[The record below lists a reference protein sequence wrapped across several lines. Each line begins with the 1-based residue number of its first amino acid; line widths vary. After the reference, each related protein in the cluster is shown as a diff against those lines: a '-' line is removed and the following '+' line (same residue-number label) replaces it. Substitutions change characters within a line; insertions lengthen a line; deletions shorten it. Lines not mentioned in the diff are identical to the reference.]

1 MKLVYELYVRH
12 EVYETLTLIQ
22 SSNRQRILN
31 FIEYLA
37 MNPFDEGDYIERDT
51 TGRECQVK
59 TIGKFALFYWPDH
72 AEKEVRIVDLLDADR
87 V

>member
-1 MKLVYELYVRH
+1 MKLVYEPYVRH
-12 EVYETLTLIQ
+12 EVYQTLTLVP

-37 MNPFDEGDYIERDT
+37 INPFDEGDYTERDS
-51 TGRECQVK
+51 TGRECQVRI
-59 TIGKFALFYWPDH
+59 IGKFAVYFWADH
-72 AEKEVRIVDLLDADR
+72 AEKEVRIVDVIDADQ

>member
-12 EVYETLTLIQ
+12 EVYEILSHFRG
-22 SSNRQRILN
+22 SSRRRILN

-37 MNPFDEGDYIERDT
+37 TNPFDEGDYVERDRS
-51 TGRECQVK
+51 GRECQVRI
-59 TIGKFALFYWPDH
+59 IGKFAIYYWPDH
-72 AEKEVRIVDLLDADR
+72 AEKEVRIVDLIDADR